1 MNPRLKDMEYAVRGE
16 VPIRAEEIAAE
27 MEACAASGQ
36 DHPFNFSSL
45 LRCNIGNPQS
55 VGQPP
60 ITYYRQV
67 LSLVDSPSLL
77 QKSSSWMFRRGTQIP
92 SDVIERARS
101 FSSSGS
107 TGAYSHSQGLASVRR
122 DVCDFIEARDGGPE
136 CDISNI
142 FLLNGAS
149 AGITS
154 VFTAL
159 LANPKDAVMVPVPQY
174 PIYSALITLLGGKM
188 IPYYLDEENDWGLSV
203 EELQR
208 AIGEARKKGQR
219 PRALVMINP
228 GNPTGQ
234 VLSEETLRMV
244 ARFCAK
250 EKLLFLADEVYQENV
265 YLPGSRFVS
274 ARKIAHELEQTSA
287 GAERVELVSFHSTS
301 KGLIGECGRRGGYM
315 EFWNIDPQVHAQLYK
330 LQSSQLCPNLDGQ
343 VMTGLMVRPPK
354 PGEPS
359 YRLFE
364 EESSRI
370 FGSLQRKAAA
380 LTARLNEVD
389 GVTCNA
395 AAGAMYAFPIE
406 LPRKAIEDAEAKG
419 LAPDLMYCLSLLE
432 ATGIVTVPGT
442 GFGQRP
448 GQWHFRITFLPEEK
462 DQARPRPRRLPR
474 PPRGIR
480 GEVRG
485 LRPRG
490 SYEARPRDRALH
502 ATASLGQAHQSEA
515 GICTPDFVIKG
526 RGSGPS
532 KTSHFRPPPRR
543 GTGVPDG
550 GNTRYICGSSSAE
563 DSEKAFQGC
572 AASSGLPFR
581 PASARRR
588 LPRRGLVS
596 LVQPLSQRRVPVR
609 YTSRVLRAA
618 FQFCIAGR
626 SVLRGIKS
634 IRLYEPSA
642 LSNLDLNFLRKQL
655 S

>member
-244 ARFCAK
+244 
-250 EKLLFLADEVYQENV
+250 
-265 YLPGSRFVS
+265 
-274 ARKIAHELEQTSA
+274 
-287 GAERVELVSFHSTS
+287 
-301 KGLIGECGRRGGYM
+301 
-315 EFWNIDPQVHAQLYK
+315 HAQLYK

-502 ATASLGQAHQSEA
+502 ATASLGQAHQKPLSV
-515 GICTPDFVIKG
+515 GHRPH
-526 RGSGPS
+526 PS
-532 KTSHFRPPPRR
+532 FRPQVWRADLVPHYASRSPWAPRR
-543 GTGVPDG
+543 RWPRAAGSPAAGVQAPPG
-550 GNTRYICGSSSAE
+550 P

>member
-515 GICTPDFVIKG
+515 RLNSTLSL
-526 RGSGPS
+526 GSPA
-532 KTSHFRPPPRR
+532 P
-543 GTGVPDG
+543 V
-550 GNTRYICGSSSAE
+550 
-563 DSEKAFQGC
+563 
-572 AASSGLPFR
+572 AARSGLPGCRSAGPAR
-581 PASARRR
+581 P
-588 LPRRGLVS
+588 
-596 LVQPLSQRRVPVR
+596 
-609 YTSRVLRAA
+609 
-618 FQFCIAGR
+618 
-626 SVLRGIKS
+626 
-634 IRLYEPSA
+634 
-642 LSNLDLNFLRKQL
+642 
-655 S
+655 

>member
-244 ARFCAK
+244 
-250 EKLLFLADEVYQENV
+250 
-265 YLPGSRFVS
+265 
-274 ARKIAHELEQTSA
+274 
-287 GAERVELVSFHSTS
+287 
-301 KGLIGECGRRGGYM
+301 
-315 EFWNIDPQVHAQLYK
+315 HAQLYK

-515 GICTPDFVIKG
+515 GICTPDFVW
-526 RGSGPS
+526 RADLVPHYASRSPWA
-532 KTSHFRPPPRR
+532 PRR
-543 GTGVPDG
+543 RWPRAAGSPAAGVQAPPG
-550 GNTRYICGSSSAE
+550 P

>member
-244 ARFCAK
+244 
-250 EKLLFLADEVYQENV
+250 
-265 YLPGSRFVS
+265 
-274 ARKIAHELEQTSA
+274 
-287 GAERVELVSFHSTS
+287 
-301 KGLIGECGRRGGYM
+301 
-315 EFWNIDPQVHAQLYK
+315 HAQLYK

-502 ATASLGQAHQSEA
+502 ATASLGQETTFGWA
-515 GICTPDFVIKG
+515 
-526 RGSGPS
+526 
-532 KTSHFRPPPRR
+532 
-543 GTGVPDG
+543 
-550 GNTRYICGSSSAE
+550 SSA
-563 DSEKAFQGC
+563 SFFPSPGLACRSCSPLCFTLSLGSPAPV
-572 AASSGLPFR
+572 AARSGLPGCRSAGPAR
-581 PASARRR
+581 P
-588 LPRRGLVS
+588 
-596 LVQPLSQRRVPVR
+596 
-609 YTSRVLRAA
+609 
-618 FQFCIAGR
+618 
-626 SVLRGIKS
+626 
-634 IRLYEPSA
+634 
-642 LSNLDLNFLRKQL
+642 
-655 S
+655 